1 MLRALF
7 VFLLSLSLTSAAA
20 AQGQAINGTIEGRSP
35 TIRAAYC
42 PGSP

>member
-20 AQGQAINGTIEGRSP
+20 AQGQAINGTIEG
-35 TIRAAYC
+35 TVV
-42 PGSP
+42 